1 MKASVVEMRT
11 RMKEILQA
19 LRRRESVDILYHGKV
34 AGTII
39 PVRNERPKKSLR
51 SHPFFGMFK
60 DRYKNRSVE
69 NLMDELRGG
78 RYRDL

>member
-19 LRRRESVDILYHGKV
+19 LRRRESVDILYHGRV

-39 PVRNERPKKSLR
+39 PTNSEKAEKNLKA
-51 SHPFFGMFK
+51 HPFFGMFK
-60 DRYKNRSVE
+60 DRYKNQSV
-69 NLMDELRGG
+69 DEIMNDLRGG
-78 RYRDL
+78 RYHAF